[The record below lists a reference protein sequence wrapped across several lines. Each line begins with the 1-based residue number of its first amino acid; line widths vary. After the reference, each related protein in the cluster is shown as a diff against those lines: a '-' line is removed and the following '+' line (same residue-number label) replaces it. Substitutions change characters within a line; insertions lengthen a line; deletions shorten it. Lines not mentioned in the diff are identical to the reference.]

1 MVSEPEEDS
10 ISQQIAKAEANT
22 DDNLSNM
29 ANYESYCSEL
39 EGLNQKENSKQNGAQ
54 SAPPQTQPQTT

>member
-1 MVSEPEEDS
+1 MDEEMQSEAEEDS

-39 EGLNQKENSKQNGAQ
+39 EDLNNKENTTLHGANT
-54 SAPPQTQPQTT
+54 APT